1 MLSFRSLSL
10 YSADCL
16 LSCTKDFQWSIP
28 AFAFCAVGL
37 LTKKQAPKPRSES
50 VSPLFSSNGSTYFS
64 GHCSIFE
71 LRFVQDER

>member
-16 LSCTKDFQWSIP
+16 LLCTKAFQWSIL
-28 AFAFCAVGL
+28 AFAFCAVRL
-37 LTKKQAPKPRSES
+37 LTRKQAPKPRPES

-64 GHCSIFE
+64 GRCSIFE
-71 LRFVQDER
+71 LRFVKDER